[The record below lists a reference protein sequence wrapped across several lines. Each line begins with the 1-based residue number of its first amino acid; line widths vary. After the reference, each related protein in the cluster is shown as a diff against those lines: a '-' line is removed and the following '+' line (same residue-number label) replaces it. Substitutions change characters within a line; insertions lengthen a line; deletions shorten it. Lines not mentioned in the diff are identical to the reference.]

1 MKNVQKAYSYIRFS
15 TPEQIQGDSLRR
27 QVDSSKAWC
36 AENKVE
42 LVEEMREL
50 GVSAFRGKH
59 RMVGVLSDFLKIVEA
74 GKIQKG
80 SYLLIENLD
89 RLTRENLWEAL
100 ELYTRIIRS
109 GITIVT
115 LIDKHVHSRESIEQ
129 NPMILNF
136 AICSMAR
143 GNEESELKSKRISE
157 TWKTKRSKIGEE
169 KMTARC
175 PTWLKLSWDRKT
187 FEPVKE
193 NVRIVRR
200 IFQMTLEGKG
210 RNSICKTLN
219 SEEVPCLGYGKSW
232 YPSTIGKILQSRAV
246 IGEFTPHVGTGSERK
261 PLDPEPEYYP
271 SIIDSSLFFRVQ
283 QIRKSRPRFNG
294 AGQFNAFVGI
304 AKDARTGERISYCNK
319 NRSKGWHYLVPTSC
333 TTGRRPWISW
343 QYDEFLS
350 LFLAVCRKARSGV
363 GNASEEES
371 RLLGVMAEQE
381 RVEEQIETLLD
392 NLQQAKSKS
401 ASSRLQKLDQRLE
414 SLLEE
419 KDDLHERIANQK
431 LVVDLPVNESS
442 PELLR
447 DAIGRNVRIL
457 EMDIESKSFTC
468 TMHNGLKYEARLTD
482 GEVEM
487 VTTDSEFLKSIKQS
501 TSPKR

>member
-36 AENKVE
+36 AENKVK
-42 LVEEMREL
+42 LIEEMQEL

-59 RMVGVLSDFLKIVEA
+59 RMLGVLAKFLDLVRLDKIEKHSILIVEN
-74 GKIQKG
+74 I
-80 SYLLIENLD
+80 D
-89 RLTRENLWEAL
+89 RLSREKVLEAL
-100 ELYTRIIRS
+100 KLYMELIMADIS
-109 GITIVT
+109 IVT
-115 LIDKHVHSRESIEQ
+115 LIDAQTHSRESIEK
-129 NPMILNF
+129 NPFVLQM
-136 AICSMAR
+136 AIASMAR
-143 GNEESELKSKRISE
+143 ANEESELKSKRISE

-175 PTWLKLSWDRKT
+175 PTWLKLSEDRKR

-193 NVRIVRR
+193 NVRTVRK

-232 YPSTIGKILQSRAV
+232 YPSTIAIILQSRAV

-261 PLDPEPEYYP
+261 PLDPESDYYP
-271 SIIDSSLFFRVQ
+271 EIIDSSLFFRVQ

-319 NRSKGWHYLVPTSC
+319 NRSKGWHYLIPTSC
-333 TTGRRPWISW
+333 TTGRRPWVSW

-371 RLLGVMAEQE
+371 RLLEVMSEQE

-414 SLLEE
+414 SLSEE
-419 KDDLHERIANQK
+419 KDDLHEQIANQK
-431 LVVDLPVNESS
+431 LVVDLPVDESS

-447 DAIGRNVRIL
+447 DAVGRNVRML
-457 EMDIESKSFTC
+457 EVDIESKSFAC
-468 TMHNGLKYEARLTD
+468 TMHNGLKYKAKLSD

-487 VTTDSEFLKSIKQS
+487 VTTDSELLKSIKQS

>member
-27 QVDSSKAWC
+27 QMESSKAWC
-36 AENKVE
+36 KENKVE

-59 RMVGVLSDFLKIVEA
+59 RMVGVLSNFLKFVEA
-74 GKIQKG
+74 GKIQRG

-100 ELYTRIIRS
+100 ELYTRIIRF

-115 LIDKHVHSRESIEQ
+115 LIDKQVHSRESIEQ

-157 TWKTKRSKIGEE
+157 TWKTKRSNIGEE
-169 KMTARC
+169 KMTAKC
-175 PTWLKLSWDRKT
+175 PTWLKLSKDRKT

-193 NVRIVRR
+193 NVQTVRK
-200 IFQMTLEGKG
+200 IFQMTLKGKG

-219 SEEVPCLGYGKSW
+219 SEEVPCIGYGKSW

-246 IGEFTPHVGTGSERK
+246 IGEFTPHVGTGAERK
-261 PLDPEPEYYP
+261 PLKPVPDYYP
-271 SIIDSSLFFRVQ
+271 AILDSSLFFRVQ

-319 NRSKGWHYLVPTSC
+319 NRSKGWHYLIPTSC

-371 RLLGVMAEQE
+371 RLTEVMAEQE
-381 RVEEQIETLLD
+381 RVEKQIETLLD

-414 SLLEE
+414 SLSEE

-431 LVVDLPVNESS
+431 IVVDLPVDESS

-457 EMDIESKSFTC
+457 EVDIESKSFTC

-487 VTTDSEFLKSIKQS
+487 VTTDSELLKTIKQS